1 MRTESRS
8 VATAS
13 LAALVAVAAYFGAQT
28 LAAAAVLLVV
38 LVVVGWPALLDLP
51 APGGGRLVI
60 ALGGLGA
67 VATVYLTEG
76 EQALRNLPLVLAM
89 ALVLAFVNEF
99 LRRDGRDR
107 LVDSITGSVSGVIV
121 AVAAAGW
128 LASARGD
135 AGIPLV
141 VACAVG
147 LAIAAAFA
155 ALPFRGWWSE
165 VATVTVAVAAAGA
178 VGWLMPDLG
187 LTRGLW
193 AGLVAGVVVA
203 SNHLLF
209 DRVPV
214 VRTSRAA
221 GVAAICVPVAVTG
234 AIVYVVG
241 RVLAG

>member
-1 MRTESRS
+1 MRTENRS

-13 LAALVAVAAYFGAQT
+13 LAALVAVAAYFGPEA
-28 LAAAAVLLVV
+28 LAAAAAVLVALVV
-38 LVVVGWPALLDLP
+38 TGWPALLDLP
-51 APGGGRLVI
+51 SPGGARLVI
-60 ALGGLGA
+60 ALAGLGA
-67 VATVYLTEG
+67 IAVVYLTDG
-76 EQALRNLPLVLAM
+76 EQALRNLPLLLAM
-89 ALVLAFVNEF
+89 ALLLAFVNEF
-99 LRRDGRDR
+99 LRRDGRER
-107 LVDSITGSVSGVIV
+107 LVDSVTGSVSGVVV
-121 AVAAAGW
+121 AVASAGW

-135 AGIPLV
+135 SGIPLV

-155 ALPFRGWWSE
+155 ALPLKGWWSE
-165 VATVTVAVAAAGA
+165 LATVGIAVAAAGA

-187 LTRGLW
+187 LVRGLW
-193 AGLVAGVVVA
+193 AGLIAGVVVA

-214 VRTSRAA
+214 VRSSKAA

>member
-1 MRTESRS
+1 MRTENRS
-8 VATAS
+8 VATAC
-13 LAALVAVAAYFGAQT
+13 LAALVAVAAYFGPTVLAGAAT
-28 LAAAAVLLVV
+28 LLVLLVV
-38 LVVVGWPALLDLP
+38 IGWPALLDLP
-51 APGGGRLVI
+51 AAGGTRFVI
-60 ALGGLGA
+60 ALAGFGA

-89 ALVLAFVNEF
+89 ALLLAFVNEF
-99 LRRDGRDR
+99 LRRDGRER
-107 LVDSITGSVSGVIV
+107 LVDSVTGTVSGVVV

-135 AGIPLV
+135 SGVPLV

-155 ALPFRGWWSE
+155 ALPLRGWWSE
-165 VATVTVAVAAAGA
+165 VATVGVAVAAAGL
-178 VGWLMPDLG
+178 VGWLTPDLG
-187 LTRGLW
+187 LARGLW
-193 AGLVAGVVVA
+193 AGVVAGVVVA

-214 VRTSRAA
+214 VRDSRAA